1 MITIQIQESDFDHNY
16 VYHQLRQA
24 APGAGAIVTFTGLVR
39 EFSEQGDIQ
48 HMELEC
54 YPAMAKTTL
63 QKIITEASNRWN
75 ILACMVI
82 HRTGILHAHE
92 QIVFVGSA
100 AHHRQAAFD
109 SASFV
114 MDYLKTEAPFW
125 KKEVSSNG
133 THWVIAKASD
143 QQARKKWVK

>member
-1 MITIQIQESDFDHNY
+1 MITIQIQEDDFNHHQAY
-16 VYHQLRQA
+16 QQLRQA
-24 APGAGAIVTFTGLVR
+24 APDAGAIVTFTGLVR
-39 EFSEQGDIQ
+39 EICEQGDIQ

-63 QKIITEASNRWN
+63 QNIMTKASSRWN
-75 ILACMVI
+75 ILACTVI

-92 QIVFVGSA
+92 QIVFVGCA
-100 AHHRQAAFD
+100 APHRQAAFD

-125 KKEVSSNG
+125 KKEVYPNG
-133 THWVIAKASD
+133 AHWVTAKASD
-143 QQARKKWVK
+143 QQARKKWIK